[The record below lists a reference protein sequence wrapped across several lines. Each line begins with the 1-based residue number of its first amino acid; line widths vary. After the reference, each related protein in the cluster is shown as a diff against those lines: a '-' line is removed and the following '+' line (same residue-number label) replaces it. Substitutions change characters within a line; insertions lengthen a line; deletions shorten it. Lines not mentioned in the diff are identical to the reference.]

1 MLGLFSFQISQGI
14 FMIQPR
20 YFILEFAAIVF
31 LVITIPVW
39 LPILT
44 SLLSA
49 GIGIIIILIVIGLIF
64 SAFASSE
71 EVGLQ
76 LYTILFQVDSLLT

>member
-1 MLGLFSFQISQGI
+1 
-14 FMIQPR
+14 MIQPK

-39 LPILT
+39 LPILG

-49 GIGIIIILIVIGLIF
+49 GFGIIVILIVIGLIF

-71 EVGLQ
+71 EVGVK
-76 LYTILFQVDSLLT
+76 LYTILVQLDSLIT

>member
-1 MLGLFSFQISQGI
+1 
-14 FMIQPR
+14 MIQPK
-20 YFILEFAAIVF
+20 YFILEFAAIVL

-39 LPILT
+39 LPILG

-49 GIGIIIILIVIGLIF
+49 GFGIIVILIVIGLIF

-71 EVGLQ
+71 EVGVK
-76 LYTILFQVDSLLT
+76 LYTILVQLDSLLT